1 MRSRAGRPGPG
12 SRRPALVSLGAAFIA
27 AVVLTTHREDA
38 WLFDGGYTLVALASA
53 LVICTALNERSALAR
68 LLAARPA
75 RELGRLSYSI
85 YLWHVLIFMAVADSL
100 AARSGAVRLVVG
112 LSLTGLASGF
122 SYYVIERPFLR
133 RKRRPPERPAAK
145 PEGDAGSTPA
155 ASGAGP
161 GRAPGMA
168 TVAEP

>member
-75 RELGRLSYSI
+75 RELGRLSCFD
-85 YLWHVLIFMAVADSL
+85 LPVARADL
-100 AARSGAVRLVVG
+100 HGRRRLH
-112 LSLTGLASGF
+112 
-122 SYYVIERPFLR
+122 
-133 RKRRPPERPAAK
+133 
-145 PEGDAGSTPA
+145 
-155 ASGAGP
+155 
-161 GRAPGMA
+161 GRA
-168 TVAEP
+168 